1 MGLQRLEGGDWLELR
16 HPQVE
21 AQRAEKN
28 RLMRTESA
36 DLFALETGVDDRAVE
51 DAVAELGQEITAEF
65 KRQEVPVPS
74 PDPTSHAV
82 HPLDKAAR
90 LVREDLCLH
99 LEREGHP
106 ILVAGSVCFPT
117 RWTLAEK
124 IGRPLDLVHGPVPGY
139 ADELALKVRQFM
151 TRIRPG
157 PGVWRRNWSIMPTD
171 RLSLPGHHNEYLPTA
186 LAPGELYYRTERQT
200 LRRLPATEA
209 AVFTIAIDITPFPQL
224 DPDFAK
230 ELADEI
236 DGLPADFLA
245 YKGLD
250 HRPDVVP
257 YLRSLSAER

>member
-16 HPQVE
+16 HPQAE

-28 RLMRTESA
+28 RLMRSEA
-36 DLFALETGVDDRAVE
+36 HDLFALETGVDDRAVV
-51 DAVAELGQEITAEF
+51 DAVAELGREIIAEF
-65 KRQEVPVPS
+65 GRQGVPLPP
-74 PDPTSHAV
+74 PDPTSPPV
-82 HPLDKAAR
+82 HPLDEAAR

-106 ILVAGSVCFPT
+106 VLVAGSVCFPT

-151 TRIRPG
+151 SRIRPG

-186 LAPGELYYRTERQT
+186 LAPGELFYRTERQT
-200 LRRLPATEA
+200 LRRLPATA
-209 AVFTIAIDITPFPQL
+209 AVVFTIAIDITPFPQL
-224 DPDFAK
+224 DPDFADQ
-230 ELADEI
+230 LADEI
-236 DGLPADFLA
+236 DGLPADFLS

>member
-1 MGLQRLEGGDWLELR
+1 MGLQRLEGGDWLELQ

-65 KRQEVPVPS
+65 ERQSMSVPP
-74 PDPTSHAV
+74 PDPTSPPV

-99 LEREGHP
+99 LERDGHP
-106 ILVAGSVCFPT
+106 VLVAGSVCFPT
-117 RWTLAEK
+117 RWTLGEK

-151 TRIRPG
+151 SRIRPG

-186 LAPGELYYRTERQT
+186 LAPGELFYRTERQT

-209 AVFTIAIDITPFPQL
+209 VVFTIAIDITPFPQL
-224 DPDFAK
+224 DPEFADQ
-230 ELADEI
+230 LADEI

-250 HRPDVVP
+250 RRPDVVP